1 MRSLHTAES
10 NKMRKD
16 YWAIAWP
23 ASLEGLLIVTLSAAD
38 LFMVSSLGEA
48 SIAAVGIF
56 GQPKMAILLFTRAL
70 SVALTVSVAKLYGAQ
85 ELEKLTAY
93 VKQAFSLTLMVATT
107 LLLLTSLGMKPLLF
121 LAGAEASYID
131 EAVHYA
137 LITNVSLLFLGL
149 STVVS
154 GALFGI
160 GKTKEVLYAN
170 VAGNLVKVMLNYI
183 FIFLLSWGITGAAVS
198 SIVGSIITLL
208 MVALYA
214 CRTGSPVSMRGKSH
228 WKPTRPIMADIM
240 SIFKGTF
247 TEQGFERIG
256 MFLNSLFV
264 AKLGVISF
272 ATHSICMALTDII
285 WNMGQG
291 FNKASMTLSAQLCG
305 QKQSKQIGNLVRQAS
320 RMSLIAALAGAGI
333 YFAFR
338 TNIMALYS
346 KNPQVLVLGSNI
358 LIFVAIACIPMVL
371 GLCFS
376 GILRGTG
383 YTSFV
388 AKYSFWII
396 AVIRPAMTYTFLF
409 LFKLD
414 VYGAWLALLLDQTMR
429 MGIAY
434 WKIRSTRGQIA

>member
-1 MRSLHTAES
+1 MHMEES
-10 NKMRKD
+10 SKMRKD

-23 ASLEGLLIVTLSAAD
+23 ASLEGLLIVTLSAVD
-38 LFMVSSLGEA
+38 MFMVSSLGEA
-48 SIAAVGIF
+48 AIAAVGIF
-56 GQPKMAILLFTRAL
+56 GQPKMAVLLFTRAL
-70 SVALTVSVAKLYGAQ
+70 SVALTVAIAKRYGAGNI
-85 ELEKLTAY
+85 ESLSRYT
-93 VKQAFSLTLMVATT
+93 KQATT
-107 LLLLTSLGMKPLLF
+107 LTIIIATILFFATSLLMKPLLF

-131 EAVHYA
+131 EAVHYG
-137 LITNVSLLFLGL
+137 LITNSSLLFLGL
-149 STVVS
+149 STVIS

-160 GKTKEVLYAN
+160 GKMKEVLYAN
-170 VAGNLVKVMLNYI
+170 VVGNVIKVFFNYI
-183 FIFLLSWGITGAAVS
+183 FIYCMNLGISGAGIS
-198 SIVGSIITLL
+198 SIIGSIITL
-208 MVALYA
+208 VIVIWYA
-214 CRTGSPVSMRGKSH
+214 CRANSPVTMRGKAH
-228 WKPTRPIMADIM
+228 WKPTQDVMTEIM

-256 MFLNSLFV
+256 MFLNSFFV

-305 QKQSKQIGNLVRQAS
+305 QKQTGQIGNLVRQS
-320 RMSLIAALAGAGI
+320 TQLSLIAALAGGLT
-333 YFAFR
+333 FFLFR
-338 TNIMALYS
+338 ANIISLYS
-346 KNPQVLVLGSNI
+346 NNTEVIELGTNI
-358 LIFVAIACIPMVL
+358 LIFMAIACIPMVL
-371 GLCFS
+371 GLSFS

-409 LFKLD
+409 LIRLD

-429 MGIAY
+429 MSIAY
-434 WKIRSTRGQIA
+434 WKIRSTRGRIA